1 MNYSALTNWRYL
13 KTKINIIKKYIMQLN
28 ELHIQNFRCFTDYRI
43 TFASGLTVL
52 FGKNGTGKTTL
63 IHAIHKALS
72 FAFKRDKEEKA
83 LNLGAGFPDLKPRD
97 YSTLGTRR
105 LSRISRRL
113 SWTVAWVL
121 HQRTTVKSYA

>member
-1 MNYSALTNWRYL
+1 
-13 KTKINIIKKYIMQLN
+13 MQLN
-28 ELHIQNFRCFTDYRI
+28 ELHIQNFRCFSDYQI
-43 TFASGLTVL
+43 TFAPGLTVL

-97 YSTLGTRR
+97 YSKTEDLTRDPKTGMPFSFVNIQDR
-105 LSRISRRL
+105 
-113 SWTVAWVL
+113 
-121 HQRTTVKSYA
+121 KSVV

>member
-1 MNYSALTNWRYL
+1 
-13 KTKINIIKKYIMQLN
+13 MQLN

-72 FAFKRDKEEKA
+72 FAFKRDKEEKSI
-83 LNLGAGFPDLKPRD
+83 NLGAGFPDLKPRD
-97 YSTLGTRR
+97 YSKKIGRAH
-105 LSRISRRL
+105 
-113 SWTVAWVL
+113 V
-121 HQRTTVKSYA
+121 